1 MEHCVGKRNIY
12 LTHESY
18 RERGCRMRASAWQRR
33 RWCTKTKPNLP
44 NADIEIQRNL
54 IFLCSFFVCCQ
65 INPQILSLYFCL
77 CLHFHLSLTTLS
89 NVLHFL
95 TEAKPCLRYFKLF
108 AFFSVF
114 FFLNYF
120 LWYFFSLLALDVA
133 CIILFFIWAFFSP
146 AK

>member
-1 MEHCVGKRNIY
+1 M
-12 LTHESY
+12 
-18 RERGCRMRASAWQRR
+18 
-33 RWCTKTKPNLP
+33 
-44 NADIEIQRNL
+44 
-54 IFLCSFFVCCQ
+54 CCQ

-114 FFLNYF
+114 FLFKLFSLVFLLSFSTGCCMHYTF
-120 LWYFFSLLALDVA
+120 FYLGIFFSCKMMENEKTVTFSWFLFIYF
-133 CIILFFIWAFFSP
+133 CINMKCTYSHCDKVNFKLIQIRPDKIIFPKFLPCF
-146 AK
+146 